1 MFTKLNMINS
11 QQVLTK
17 SMKLRQVDVISD
29 VIANRFWLEFSI
41 FGTSDYYNLISFHPM
56 FTKIDMVDNSAVLM
70 ILIEWRHDDV
80 VSDVTPDRYQPEFSI
95 FLS

>member
-1 MFTKLNMINS
+1 
-11 QQVLTK
+11 
-17 SMKLRQVDVISD
+17 
-29 VIANRFWLEFSI
+29 
-41 FGTSDYYNLISFHPM
+41 M

-80 VSDVTPDRYQPEFSI
+80 ISDVTPDRYRPEFSI